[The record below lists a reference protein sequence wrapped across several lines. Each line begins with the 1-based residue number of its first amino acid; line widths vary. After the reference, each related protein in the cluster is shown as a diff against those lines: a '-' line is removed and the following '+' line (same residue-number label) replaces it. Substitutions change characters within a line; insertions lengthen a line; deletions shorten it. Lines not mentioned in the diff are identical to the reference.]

1 MIIKKEIPFSELSIK
16 NSEALRYAGVKGEAD
31 ENTLKLYDKAF
42 ELIKENLKPK
52 AVYKCVDVYCNDE
65 GIIIDGD
72 LIKSTGLKKFLKD
85 CKGCAILAA
94 TVGIEADRLIN
105 RYSCVEPSLALMID
119 ALSAATV
126 EALCN
131 KLCSKEFKVEEQCRF
146 SPGYSDFPIDYQK
159 RIIKALS
166 AELNV
171 GVTLNSSLLLS
182 PSKSVTAIV
191 PIKEC
196 MKECLK

>member
-1 MIIKKEIPFSELSIK
+1 MIIKKEIPFSELNIK
-16 NSEALRYAGVKGEAD
+16 KAEALRYAGVKGECD

-42 ELIKENLKPK
+42 ELLKENLNPK
-52 AVYKCVDVYCNDE
+52 AVYKCVEVSYTHE
-65 GIIIDGD
+65 GVIIDGD
-72 LIKSTGLKKFLKD
+72 EIKSTGLKKFLKGA
-85 CKGCAILAA
+85 KGCGILAA
-94 TVGIEADRLIN
+94 TAGIEADRLIN
-105 RYSCVEPSLALMID
+105 RYSYVEPSLALMID
-119 ALSAATV
+119 ALSAAAV

-131 KLCSKEFKVEEQCRF
+131 KLCCKDFNVEEQCRF

-166 AELNV
+166 AELSI

-191 PIKEC
+191 PIKGC
-196 MKECLK
+196 MKNDN

>member
-1 MIIKKEIPFSELSIK
+1 MIIKKEILFSELNIK
-16 NSEALRYAGVKGEAD
+16 KAEALRYAGVKGEAD

-42 ELIKENLKPK
+42 ELLSENVKPR
-52 AVYKCVDVYCNDE
+52 ALYKCVDVKYTADGVIVD
-65 GIIIDGD
+65 GIEIN
-72 LIKSTGLKKFLKD
+72 STGLKKFLKGAT
-85 CKGCAILAA
+85 GCGLLAA
-94 TVGIEADRLIN
+94 TAGIEADRLIN
-105 RYSCVEPSLALMID
+105 RYSYVEPSLALMID

-131 KLCSKEFKVEEQCRF
+131 KLCCQDFKVEEQCRF
-146 SPGYSDFPIDYQK
+146 SPGYSDFPLSFQK
-159 RIIKALS
+159 RIIKELS
-166 AELNV
+166 AELNI
-171 GVTLNSSLLLS
+171 GVTLNSSLMLS